1 LEKELDGKKRL
12 IDDFTISNSD
22 DAIDSDSSAV
32 LYREQ
37 LNEQKIEKL
46 GNRVTIIA
54 VLLPC
59 LICAIL
65 VYGYLDIKKR
75 VLAINDSGQSQ
86 VDIVATQFEAR
97 LNAFEVELAKI
108 RFSLEKEIPEVKQ
121 QTIAIQDEL
130 TLIDS
135 NKSSKD
141 ETEKQLDLMRKDIE
155 KVAEQ
160 YKGALHIL
168 DRTNQETLTIVNEKS
183 REIESKIESEVA
195 SIKAIEAG
203 IEAKVASLKGIE
215 EGIDGKIDSRIE
227 AAMDKKI
234 RTAINDKVAAQ
245 SQILNRKV
253 ADIELTVE
261 SKLATLAE
269 ATQILAEN
277 RSTIT
282 ELENSI
288 GELDKSVALMDKEFK
303 KAQTAESGKAAT
315 ASTDKKYVDAQL
327 IALKKSLNGKIDQLD
342 LTLSRKILQYAT
354 QLEDLIR
361 QNRAGT
367 KKKTESTAEENS
379 SESILIKPE
388 RGKISETDLTQ

>member
-1 LEKELDGKKRL
+1 LDGKKRL

>member
-1 LEKELDGKKRL
+1 MDGKKRL

>member
-1 LEKELDGKKRL
+1 MDGKKRL

-65 VYGYLDIKKR
+65 VYGYFDIKKR

-183 REIESKIESEVA
+183 REIESEIEEEVA

-288 GELDKSVALMDKEFK
+288 GKLDRSVALMDKEFK
-303 KAQTAESGKAAT
+303 KVQAAESGKAAT
-315 ASTDKKYVDAQL
+315 ASTDKKYVDAQI
-327 IALKKSLNGKIDQLD
+327 IALKKSLNEKIDQLD

>member
-1 LEKELDGKKRL
+1 MEKELDGKKRL